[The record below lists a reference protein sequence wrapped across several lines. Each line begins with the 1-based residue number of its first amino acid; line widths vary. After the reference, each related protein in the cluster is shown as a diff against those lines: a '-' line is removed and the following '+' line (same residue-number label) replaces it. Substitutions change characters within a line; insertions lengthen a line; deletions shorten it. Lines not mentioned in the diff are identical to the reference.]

1 VLPNHQP
8 IIGSVTRNGDGTHRA
23 RKAVHSP
30 THLRWHLLEASSS
43 LLLRI
48 DSRPSTERWDWPSTI
63 QFVDGTYWSCILQL
77 RYWLLNLSSQ
87 HASAMMCR
95 KIWSQCKQLFSLCEQ
110 AVCLKKEYGVL
121 SVNKV
126 CQRKRQTAPLKQS
139 EECWLHWVSEP
150 VSSIPWQHWEMSWL
164 MWKTLY
170 RMRRGTVWCA
180 GSPVV
185 TTQPLMLV
193 RLEEHWS
200 TT

>member
-1 VLPNHQP
+1 MDLISNQT
-8 IIGSVTRNGDGTHRA
+8 SNF
-23 RKAVHSP
+23 
-30 THLRWHLLEASSS
+30 
-43 LLLRI
+43 LLLLHYMYVSLFKEFTLLGI
-48 DSRPSTERWDWPSTI
+48 ECSRMSNSITVFSCWDWPSTI

-164 MWKTLY
+164 MWKTPYL
-170 RMRRGTVWCA
+170 MRRRTVWCA

-185 TTQPLMLV
+185 TTQPLMLA